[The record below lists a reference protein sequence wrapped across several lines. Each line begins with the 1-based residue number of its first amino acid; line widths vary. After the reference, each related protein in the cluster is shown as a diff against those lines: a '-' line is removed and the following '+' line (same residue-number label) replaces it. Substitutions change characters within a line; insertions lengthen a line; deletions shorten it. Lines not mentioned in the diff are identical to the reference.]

1 MSKQEEESG
10 LQCANHPNTT
20 TYVRCSRCG
29 KPICTRCMFATPVG
43 YRCADCYNPQIA
55 PLYKIDPSR
64 LPAAI
69 AGGLGVALLGGVL
82 IALLPDYVF
91 FIALLMGFLVSDV
104 VGRLSNEKHGPT
116 IQLIAIG
123 CLVGGL
129 VATLLLYT
137 LLHPGAFATAF
148 AVGQSGQHQICTP
161 GQINFTRLTQPDQF
175 NPYGVCGQ
183 IDLFH
188 ILMYAVAIF
197 MAWIRLR

>member
-1 MSKQEEESG
+1 MSKQEEDSG

-64 LPAAI
+64 LPVAI

-82 IALLPDYVF
+82 IALLPDFVF
-91 FIALLMGFLVSDV
+91 FIALLMGFLVSDA

-123 CLVGGL
+123 CLVAGL
-129 VATLLLYT
+129 AVTLLLYT
-137 LLHPGAFATAF
+137 LLHPGAFDTAF
-148 AVGQSGQHQICTP
+148 AVGQQQLQIYQP
-161 GQINFTRLTQPDQF
+161 YRIDFTHLSPIAS
-175 NPYGVCGQ
+175 GQ

-188 ILMYAVAIF
+188 IAMYAVAIF

>member
-1 MSKQEEESG
+1 MSKQEEDGG

-64 LPAAI
+64 LTIAV

-91 FIALLMGFLVSDV
+91 FIALMMGFLVSDV

-116 IQLIAIG
+116 IQMIAIG

-137 LLHPGAFATAF
+137 LLHPGAFDNSF
-148 AVGQSGQHQICTP
+148 AVGQQQLQLYQQYRID
-161 GQINFTRLTQPDQF
+161 LTHLSPSAR
-175 NPYGVCGQ
+175 GQ

-188 ILMYAVAIF
+188 MLMYAVAIF

>member
-1 MSKQEEESG
+1 MSKQEEDSG
-10 LQCANHPNTT
+10 LQCANHPSTT
-20 TYVRCSRCG
+20 TYVRCSKCG

-64 LPAAI
+64 LPRAI
-69 AGGLGVALLGGVL
+69 GGGLGLSLVGGVL

-91 FIALLMGFLVSDV
+91 FIALMMGFLVSDV

-123 CLVGGL
+123 SLAAGL
-129 VATLLLYT
+129 AATLLLFA
-137 LLHPGAFATAF
+137 LLHPGAFDTAF
-148 AVGQSGQHQICTP
+148 AVGKSAQEYIFQPHRID
-161 GQINFTRLTQPDQF
+161 FTHLAPDAS
-175 NPYGVCGQ
+175 GQ

>member
-20 TYVRCSRCG
+20 TYVRCSKCG

-64 LPAAI
+64 LPVAI

-116 IQLIAIG
+116 IQLVAIG
-123 CLVGGL
+123 CLVAGL

-137 LLHPGAFATAF
+137 LLHPGAFDSAF
-148 AVGQSGQHQICTP
+148 AVGQQQLQLYQQYRID
-161 GQINFTRLTQPDQF
+161 FTHLSPDAS
-175 NPYGVCGQ
+175 GQ